1 VNEIVSTISGRQ
13 GTEKM
18 AHTLALS
25 ESLKSIMDTLGMT
38 PQELAR
44 TVGASDKT
52 VARWLAD
59 ETYPQHGSREK
70 LGELEEL
77 TKLLL
82 DTFDGSDAIAGWIRS
97 ESGYL
102 GRLRPIDAL
111 TSGRIDRAAAAIQ
124 SVLWG
129 IYI

>member
-1 VNEIVSTISGRQ
+1 
-13 GTEKM
+13 M

-25 ESLKSIMDTLGMT
+25 ESLKYIMDTLGMT

-70 LGELEEL
+70 LGELEAL
-77 TKLLL
+77 TELLL
-82 DTFDGSDAIAGWIRS
+82 DAFDGPDAVAGWLRS

-102 GRLRPIDAL
+102 GKLRPIDAL
-111 TSGRIDRAAAAIQ
+111 MSGRVDRAEAAIQ